1 MRRVAKPGH
10 PPSEG
15 LYASANEEAPLPMRD
30 ASARMCAALAA
41 WKAQHGGEDMPVRD
55 VRARFFDR
63 LDKKRVREILRVEQ
77 HGRCAF
83 CEGLVSAAP
92 PGPDD
97 RSSTGIRIAH
107 WTPID
112 SDRTKALTWANLF
125 GSCQREG
132 ADAHCDVYQQSNAP
146 PANAPTPAEQDYG
159 QWMRLSAD
167 GSLHPRAAL
176 TPTVEDHVVA
186 LIKLFNLNADR
197 LKSARLAAIE
207 GLRRRLDRPR
217 AEGIHRP
224 YNTADVDAELSRLRG
239 ACPDLPYPTAQRL
252 WLDDRRA
259 RG

>member
-1 MRRVAKPGH
+1 M
-10 PPSEG
+10 
-15 LYASANEEAPLPMRD
+15 LIPMRD
-30 ASARMCAALAA
+30 ASAQMCAALAA
-41 WKAQHGGEDMPVRD
+41 WKAQHKNEDMPAKD

-63 LDKKRVREILRVEQ
+63 LDKQRVREILRAEQ

-107 WTPID
+107 WTPIE

-125 GSCQREG
+125 GSCQRQG
-132 ADAHCDVYQQSNAP
+132 TVAHCDVYQQSNAP
-146 PANAPTPAEQDYG
+146 PPNAPTPAERDYV

-167 GSLHPRAAL
+167 GSLHPRSAL
-176 TPTVEDHVVA
+176 TPDAEVNVVA
-186 LIKLFNLNADR
+186 LIKLFNLNAER
-197 LKSARLAAIE
+197 LKSARRSAIT
-207 GLRRRLDRPR
+207 GLQQRLDRTR

-224 YNTADVDAELSRLRG
+224 YNRAEIDAELTRLRG
-239 ACPDLPYPTAQRL
+239 ACPDVSYPTAQRL
-252 WLDDRRA
+252 WLEERHA